1 MTRLI
6 LEEGGKRRAFK
17 VGDGVISIGSGAH
30 AALKLASAGV
40 AELHAE
46 LVIQG
51 GRVTLKPKPGVMP
64 PKMGP
69 RSLTAETELKPG
81 ASVKIGEA
89 TLTVEAPE
97 GAATPAEKAMAAA
110 AKAPKKEE
118 WQRSNRELYKSGGLK
133 PAHMLMLLI
142 PLGLI
147 GFFVFKKM
155 AEQSPPD
162 VFAGQTYLF
171 RAQDFFKSGMPDSA
185 QTELDRIPSNAVVP
199 PEIQTQIDALRAQI
213 EESQRVAKLTS
224 ENEAGSKYFETQL
237 KSFEEKRLQGKIDKP
252 AVRVFL
258 KRIAEFEARWP
269 RHPQIEWCQRMKDSY
284 GVLVDMKQP
293 PTYAD
298 IEFEVKALTWAN
310 PKDYKQA
317 LALLQRFAD
326 GAAPDERSK
335 ALALI
340 DTTLAERKA
349 WYEDRT
355 QQAKFEYDRNQIGLA
370 VNWLLVLSTYTG
382 DEEMENAAAAR
393 LLQIPEIEERFRGY
407 RKSRPD
413 WWPEIAANKTI
424 AAWLRENPLDK

>member
-46 LVIQG
+46 LVIHG

-81 ASVKIGEA
+81 ASVKIGDA

-97 GAATPAEKAMAAA
+97 GAATPAERAVAAA
-110 AKAPKKEE
+110 AKAPQKED

-133 PAHMLMLLI
+133 PAHMLMLLV
-142 PLGLI
+142 PLGLV

-155 AEQSPPD
+155 AEQSAPD
-162 VFAGQTYLF
+162 VFAGQTYLY

-185 QTELDRIPSNAVVP
+185 QKELERIPADAIIP
-199 PEIQTQIDALRAQI
+199 PEIKAQIDALRVQI
-213 EESQRVAKLTS
+213 AESQRVSQLTA
-224 ENEAGSKYFETQL
+224 ENDAGSKYFETQL
-237 KSFEEKRLQGKIDKP
+237 KSYEQTRLQGKIDKP

-269 RHPQIEWCQRMKDSY
+269 RHPQLEWTKRMKDSY
-284 GVLVDMKQP
+284 GVLVDMKAP
-293 PTYAD
+293 ATYAD
-298 IEFEVKALTWAN
+298 IEFEVKSLTWAN
-310 PKDYKQA
+310 PRDYKQA
-317 LALLQRFAD
+317 LAVLQRFAD
-326 GAAPDERSK
+326 GAQPDERAK

-355 QQAKFEYDRNQIGLA
+355 QQAKFEYDRNQVAKA
-370 VNWLLVLSTYTG
+370 VNWLLVLATNTG

-393 LLQIPEIEERFRGY
+393 LLQFPDIEEHFRGY
-407 RKSRPD
+407 RTARPD